1 MKKKLLLIL
10 IPILIFLYFPI
21 ISSVKEIEV
30 SGNHYVSKEEIIATS
45 ELKNSYLTLINKNDV
60 LKRLMTIKL
69 IKKIKFKQ
77 LSLTK
82 IKILVEEK
90 EIIMIGHIGK
100 KIGHIDSDNELILNV
115 SEYIDYNFPIFTSD
129 LEANINNGVLI
140 LNLLTS
146 KNVLNIEEISEIS
159 YDEIIGVT
167 IFTSD
172 GTKIYVGNNDFPEKI
187 INLKIILEDGEKR
200 RKKESYIDISNT
212 KKGVVNYNL

>member
-146 KNVLNIEEISEIS
+146 KNVLKIEEISEIS

-172 GTKIYVGNNDFPEKI
+172 GTKIYVGNNDFTKKI
-187 INLKIILEDGEKR
+187 INLKIILEDGEKK

>member
-172 GTKIYVGNNDFPEKI
+172 GTKIYVGNNDFSEKI